1 MSLDAVPPKAAA
13 DDVLGRFREI
23 VSDPNN
29 QRIPRVP
36 WAGVIGRDPR
46 FEDPFVVMHNG
57 LRVLMGGYYG
67 AFSQILVINR
77 GVHEPQEELAFS
89 RVLDRIA
96 AGECMVELGAYWGF
110 YSAWFKSRHP
120 ENRVFLI
127 EPEPL
132 HLEAGR
138 RNFELNGLEGKFI
151 QGHVGPGG
159 IDLASLMTERSIERL
174 GILHADIQGAEAFLL
189 DSIAPILAAGRIR
202 FLFVSTH
209 TQDLHRTCRT
219 MLESHGYRI
228 IASADFDR
236 ETFSCDG
243 VLVAAAPGEDFEPID
258 LCCRAAGDSIDNVA
272 FME

>member
-1 MSLDAVPPKAAA
+1 MNADTRPPKAAA
-13 DDVLGRFREI
+13 DDVLGRFREV

-57 LRVLMGGYYG
+57 LRVLMGSYYG

-89 RVLDRIA
+89 RVLDRITP
-96 AGECMVELGAYWGF
+96 GEGMVELGAYWGF

-120 ENRVFLI
+120 ENRAFLI

-138 RNFELNGLEGKFI
+138 RNFELNALDGEFVR
-151 QGHVGPGG
+151 GHVGPGG
-159 IDLASLMTERSIERL
+159 IDLASFMADRSIE
-174 GILHADIQGAEAFLL
+174 
-189 DSIAPILAAGRIR
+189 
-202 FLFVSTH
+202 
-209 TQDLHRTCRT
+209 
-219 MLESHGYRI
+219 
-228 IASADFDR
+228 
-236 ETFSCDG
+236 
-243 VLVAAAPGEDFEPID
+243 
-258 LCCRAAGDSIDNVA
+258 
-272 FME
+272 

>member
-89 RVLDRIA
+89 RVLNRIA

-138 RNFELNGLEGKFI
+138 RNFELNGLEGEFVR
-151 QGHVGPGG
+151 GHVGPDGV
-159 IDLASLMTERSIERL
+159 DLASFMTERAIERL
-174 GILHADIQGAEAFLL
+174 GILHADIPGAEAFLL
-189 DSIAPILAAGRIR
+189 DSISPILAAGRIR
-202 FLFVSTH
+202 FLFVST
-209 TQDLHRTCRT
+209 TRRSCIGPAKPCLLRTATESSLPRMSTARRSASTACSSPQPPART
-219 MLESHGYRI
+219 SSRSI
-228 IASADFDR
+228 S
-236 ETFSCDG
+236 
-243 VLVAAAPGEDFEPID
+243 AAAPTAT
-258 LCCRAAGDSIDNVA
+258 RSIA
-272 FME
+272 